1 MASLGVRTE
10 NTVDNDENKE
20 GKDNGEITKT
30 KDNGEKEQGRDGRQG
45 KDSVESR
52 GRNGNGESEGE
63 MNSRTGKDSGESKK
77 KNDNGGNEGEKV
89 SRVGE
94 DSVESRGKNDNR
106 ENKGRKDSR
115 TGRGSGESRG
125 KKDNG
130 ENVSRKAKDPNTLKC
145 SLCYETF
152 KDPRLLEC
160 YHSFCKECLKYQ
172 IEAKGIF
179 SSYECT
185 VCGAVS
191 KIPQNKEE
199 GFPKNFFFFNKD
211 GNAILKC
218 DVCGEKTRA
227 EFYCFV
233 CDQNYCSFCLRVH
246 SKLQGTKS
254 HRIVTISE
262 KGDRMISQS
271 VSLCDHHTTQ
281 ELKYFCVTCKQPICI
296 DCNMTMHK
304 SHECKDISEAVIEFR
319 NSLESATEN
328 SEHRDFIEKLSN
340 EKAKA
345 KKEKNKMLDT
355 EEKLL
360 DNIREQAQLF
370 HRLVDD
376 IQDECSSK
384 VLEYSPDNSA
394 MKNVEKIKL
403 QYLGL
408 YEFSTMLLEQGNDID
423 IIIHGTKLT
432 EMLEKVKNSTAK
444 PPAKDN
450 TNIDFVKGFLMKE
463 KVRDLFGFI
472 SIPEEKEGVEEIRLV
487 KWFDCEMED
496 TVITGIS
503 CVEDD
508 KAWICMGNE
517 GVAKLYDVKGKC
529 HDTFVTDY
537 KLDDIAYDG
546 KGTVYL
552 SCNARKMVVKKEGD
566 TEPETFLR
574 TKCCARGMTFD
585 RNSNTLTVGLTEKDV
600 FYNCSENPS
609 ASMVKMQNMKTEKK
623 VMGRNTIQYPARIA
637 LNAEESWFVVSD
649 WITLQ
654 VVLTDFEGNQLN
666 SFDGEAPECMEESEF
681 IPRGICCDSKGR
693 IYVVNNGSNSVWR
706 LTANGRF
713 DKKIVDIDDCWSL
726 ACDVKN
732 RLWIGTQTGKIF
744 IFQV

>member
-1 MASLGVRTE
+1 MASSSVRTE
-10 NTVDNDENKE
+10 NTE
-20 GKDNGEITKT
+20 DNGENKRGTDDAISERNQ
-30 KDNGEKEQGRDGRQG
+30 NGGKEQGRDNRQE
-45 KDSVESR
+45 KDSR
-52 GRNGNGESEGE
+52 GEIDGG
-63 MNSRTGKDSGESKK
+63 MNSRTGKDSGEGKAE
-77 KNDNGGNEGEKV
+77 NGYWENEGEK
-89 SRVGE
+89 
-94 DSVESRGKNDNR
+94 
-106 ENKGRKDSR
+106 DSR
-115 TGRGSGESRG
+115 AGKSSGESRG
-125 KKDNG
+125 KNYIKESKGLIDNKTGRGSGNTRGKDDTR

-145 SLCYETF
+145 SLCYENF
-152 KDPRLLEC
+152 KDPRLLDC
-160 YHSFCKECLKYQ
+160 YHSFCNECLKYQ
-172 IEAKGIF
+172 IEAKGTL
-179 SSYECT
+179 SSFECT
-185 VCGAVS
+185 ICGAVS

-199 GFPKNFFFFNKD
+199 GFPKNIYFFNKD

-218 DVCGEKTRA
+218 AVCGEKTRA

-271 VSLCDHHTTQ
+271 AALCEYHTTQ
-281 ELKYFCVTCKQPICI
+281 ELKYFCVTCKLPICM

-304 SHECKDISEAVIEFR
+304 SHECKDVSEAVTEFR
-319 NSLESATEN
+319 NSLENAIKH
-328 SEHRDFIEKLSN
+328 SEHSNFIEKLSN
-340 EKAKA
+340 ERAKA

-360 DNIREQAQLF
+360 DAIREQAKLF
-370 HRLVDD
+370 HKLVDD
-376 IQDECSSK
+376 IQEECSSK
-384 VLEYSPDNSA
+384 VLEYSPDNSP

-432 EMLEKVKNSTAK
+432 ERLEKVKNSTAE

-450 TNIDFVKGFLMKE
+450 TNIDFIKGFLMKE

-472 SIPEEKEGVEEIRLV
+472 SIPEKKEGVKEIRLV

-503 CVEDD
+503 CVEED

-517 GVAKLYDVKGKC
+517 GVVKLYDIKGKC
-529 HDTFVTDY
+529 HDSFVTDY
-537 KLDDIAYDG
+537 KLDDITYDG
-546 KGTVYL
+546 KGTLYL

-566 TEPETFLR
+566 SEPQPFLR

-585 RNSNTLTVGLTEKDV
+585 KNCNTLTVGLTEKDV

-637 LNAEESWFVVSD
+637 ANTEESWLVISD
-649 WITLQ
+649 WIALQ
-654 VVLTDFEGNQLN
+654 VVLTDSEGNQLN
-666 SFDGEAPECMEESEF
+666 SFDGNAPECMDESEF
-681 IPRGICCDSKGR
+681 IPRGICCDSKGQ
-693 IYVVNNGSNSVWR
+693 IYVVNNASNSVWR

-726 ACDVKN
+726 ACDDKN
-732 RLWIGTQTGKIF
+732 RLWIGTQSGKIF